1 MKSRHTPVSRQANL
15 VIQELDREVLIYD
28 LSENRAYC
36 LNQTSAMVWQAC
48 DGTKNITEISQLIS
62 QKLKVSANEDLVW
75 FALEQLKKEHLIE
88 NAADLPNHFDGLSR
102 REVVKR
108 VGLGTL
114 VALPIVAS
122 LVAPTAVQAQT
133 QNCLTCVKFNSGDI
147 CSSFCANLM
156 GTCYENAGCGGG
168 QSTGGVTCLQCSTP
182 SPSGVCMGGPNTCSW
197 KQP

>member
-1 MKSRHTPVSRQANL
+1 
-15 VIQELDREVLIYD
+15 LDREVLIYD

-36 LNQTSAMVWQAC
+36 LNKTSAMVWQAC

-133 QNCLTCVKFNSGDI
+133 ANCMTCFKFNSGDVCGPTCALVVGP
-147 CSSFCANLM
+147 CS
-156 GTCYENAGCGGG
+156 ENSGCGGG
-168 QSTGGVTCLQCSTP
+168 GLIGVITCAACFAQTTA
-182 SPSGVCMGGPNTCSW
+182 CMGGPMTCSW
-197 KQP
+197 EQV